1 MFLILLPEVAGLA
14 VGMAMLVDNVLI
26 IPVAIAIVAALLVEA
41 FAVELP
47 EVLDRS
53 VNIVANS
60 SSAVALFAIGGMLVG
75 LKLRG
80 QLRDILTAVGGKLLL
95 MPVLAVALVTLL
107 PMLGLPAL
115 TLELRV
121 AAVLTAALPSMSVM
135 ATVAEQHGEGD
146 LGAASMMLSMVCSFV
161 TLTAWM
167 LGLTAIGWL

>member
-1 MFLILLPEVAGLA
+1 M
-14 VGMAMLVDNVLI
+14 
-26 IPVAIAIVAALLVEA
+26 
-41 FAVELP
+41 
-47 EVLDRS
+47 
-53 VNIVANS
+53 ANS

-80 QLRDILTAVGGKLLL
+80 QLRDILTAVGGKLLF

-146 LGAASMMLSMVCSFV
+146 LGAASMMLSTVCSFV